1 MVTRRGPAGRR
12 VDVVA
17 DDGQLPATAIRFLR
31 HVRSERGLAPATVEA
46 YRRDLVRYAT
56 FLAQHEL
63 DIADVRQEDVEAF
76 VSWLRASR
84 QEDGR
89 AFAERSVART
99 VVAVRGLHRFMLA
112 EDGATSDPAAGV
124 PAPAAARSLPKALGV
139 ADIAALLDAPPRSG
153 ASGARDRAGLEL
165 MYGAGLRISELVGLD
180 VDDVDLVDN
189 LVVVRGK
196 GDRERIVPFGEPA
209 ADAIGRW
216 LTQGRPSFEPHVP
229 ALFVNR
235 RGGRL
240 TRQGFWTIVRR
251 HAETAG
257 LAAVLTPHTLRH
269 SFATH
274 LLDGGADVRAVQEL
288 LGHASVTTTQIYT
301 LVSRQALRSVYARA
315 HPRA

>member
-1 MVTRRGPAGRR
+1 MAARRGPVGRR
-12 VDVVA
+12 VEPVVQ
-17 DDGQLPATAIRFLR
+17 DDMLPAAATRFLR
-31 HVRSERGLAPATVEA
+31 HVRSERGLAPATVQA

-56 FLAQHEL
+56 YLGEHDL
-63 DIADVRQEDVEAF
+63 DLADVRQEDVEAF
-76 VSWLRASR
+76 VAWLRQRR

-89 AFAERSVART
+89 PFAERSVART
-99 VVAVRGLHRFMLA
+99 VVAVRGLHRFLLA

-124 PAPAAARSLPKALGV
+124 PAPAAARSLPKALGI
-139 ADIAALLDAPPRSG
+139 AQIAALLDAPPRTG

-209 ADAIGRW
+209 AAAIGSW
-216 LTQGRPSFEPHVP
+216 LTQGRPTMQPVSP
-229 ALFVNR
+229 ALLVNR
-235 RGGRL
+235 RGARL
-240 TRQGFWTIVRR
+240 TRQGFWKIVRR
-251 HAETAG
+251 HAETVA
-257 LAAVLTPHTLRH
+257 LERVVTPHTLRH

-301 LVSRQALRSVYARA
+301 LVSRQALRTVYSQA